1 MRRDR
6 PVMNILGFSLM
17 LTICVTALVGA
28 VCIYF
33 KW

>member
-1 MRRDR
+1 
-6 PVMNILGFSLM
+6 MNILGFSLM
-17 LTICVTALVGA
+17 LAICVTALVGA